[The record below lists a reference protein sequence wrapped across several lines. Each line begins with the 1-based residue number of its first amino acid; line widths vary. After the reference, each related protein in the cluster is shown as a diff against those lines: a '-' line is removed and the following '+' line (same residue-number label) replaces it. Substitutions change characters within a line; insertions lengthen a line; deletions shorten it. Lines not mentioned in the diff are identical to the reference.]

1 MKTVETGLETA
12 VEQATVT
19 TVTTTFKVSE
29 ERQQEIQKDLADEV
43 FYQIY
48 DNKEIFDRAVF
59 KLQSRLGWFR
69 EDKGYHDHQ
78 MSQDRIVS
86 GLYWRLSNA
95 KISTLQGYLNDETA
109 QKKLLG
115 QVSFA
120 EKDAE
125 TNSDKVYQTVRK
137 QVETYNWKED
147 TTETK
152 TKQIREYA
160 SQVALDKDNIQ
171 PDGYTNFTLGD
182 AISIDDV
189 ETPAIQSVPDKLD
202 TVQILKNASLFTPK
216 TQPFV
221 QMLLT
226 QGQEATK
233 ENLGLSQTQFNSK
246 LKQVLK
252 YVESHKNMFS
262 AIPSGEEKALVEIGE
277 FETVVQLYHESQI
290 AKWLLDNQSK
300 PWVDDLINSGIEI
313 KREPLQKYIAQLKV
327 HYEKSVL

>member
-1 MKTVETGLETA
+1 METLEQTGLET
-12 VEQATVT
+12 ATVT

-48 DNKEIFDRAVF
+48 DNKEIFDKAVF

-69 EDKGYHDHQ
+69 EDGDYHDKQ
-78 MSQDRIVS
+78 MCKDRIVS

-95 KISTLQGYLNDETA
+95 KISTLQGYLNNETA
-109 QKKLLG
+109 QRKLLG
-115 QVSFA
+115 QVGFA
-120 EKDAE
+120 EKDLE
-125 TNSDKVYQTVRK
+125 TNSDKVYETVRK
-137 QVETYNWKED
+137 EVETYNWKED

-152 TKQIREYA
+152 VKQVREYA
-160 SQVALDKDNIQ
+160 PTVALDKDNIQ

-202 TVQILKNASLFTPK
+202 VIQVLKNTSLFTPK

-226 QGQEATK
+226 QGAEATK

-246 LKQVLK
+246 LKQVLR
-252 YVESHKNMFS
+252 YVESHNNLFN

-277 FETVVQLYHESQI
+277 FETVVQLYHQSQI
-290 AKWLLDNQSK
+290 AKWLLDNQAK
-300 PWVDDLINSGIEI
+300 PWVDDLIESGIEI
-313 KREPLQKYIAQLKV
+313 EREPLQKYIAQLKV

>member
-1 MKTVETGLETA
+1 MKTLETGLETA

-69 EDKGYHDHQ
+69 EDKDYHDRQ
-78 MSQDRIVS
+78 MCQDRIVS

-95 KISTLQGYLNDETA
+95 KISTLQGYLNNETA

-115 QVSFA
+115 QVSFGA
-120 EKDAE
+120 SDEEK
-125 TNSDKVYQTVRK
+125 NSDKVYETVRK
-137 QVETYNWKED
+137 EVETYDWKED
-147 TTETK
+147 TTQTK
-152 TKQIREYA
+152 VKQVREY
-160 SQVALDKDNIQ
+160 SPIVALDKDNIQ

-189 ETPAIQSVPDKLD
+189 ETPAIEGVPDKLD
-202 TVQILKNASLFTPK
+202 VIQVLKNTSLFTVK

-226 QGQEATK
+226 QGAEATK
-233 ENLGLSQTQFNSK
+233 ENLGLNQTQFNSK
-246 LKQVLK
+246 LKQVLR
-252 YVESHKNMFS
+252 YIESHKNMFS
-262 AIPSGEEKALVEIGE
+262 AIPSGNQKTLTEIGE
-277 FETVVQLYHESQI
+277 FETVVQLYHQSQI

-300 PWVDDLINSGIEI
+300 PWVDDLINSGVEI
-313 KREPLQKYIAQLKV
+313 KRELLQKYIAQLKV

>member
-1 MKTVETGLETA
+1 MKTGLKELET
-12 VEQATVT
+12 QGLT
-19 TVTTTFKVSE
+19 TVTTTFKVDKQRES
-29 ERQQEIQKDLADEV
+29 EIQKDLADEV

-69 EDKGYHDHQ
+69 EDKDYHDRRLCE
-78 MSQDRIVS
+78 DRIVS

-95 KISTLQGYLNDETA
+95 KISTLQGYLNNETA

-115 QVSFA
+115 QVGFGASDE
-120 EKDAE
+120 EK
-125 TNSDKVYQTVRK
+125 NSDKVYETVR
-137 QVETYNWKED
+137 QELEEYNWKED

-152 TKQIREYA
+152 VRQVREY
-160 SQVALDKDNIQ
+160 SPTVALDKDNIQ

-189 ETPAIQSVPDKLD
+189 ETPAIQGVPDKLD
-202 TVQILKNASLFTPK
+202 VIQILKNTNLFTPK

-233 ENLGLSQTQFNSK
+233 ENLALSQTQFNGK

-252 YVESHKNMFS
+252 YVKSHKNMFS
-262 AIPSGEEKALVEIGE
+262 AIPSGSEKTLTEISE
-277 FETVVQLYHESQI
+277 FKSVVQLYHQSQI
-290 AKWLLDNQSK
+290 AKWLLDNQAK
-300 PWVDDLINSGIEI
+300 PWVYDLINSGIEI
-313 KREPLQKYIAQLKV
+313 ETEPLQEYIANLKAT
-327 HYEKSVL
+327 YEKKVA

>member
-1 MKTVETGLETA
+1 METLETA
-12 VEQATVT
+12 VKTATVT

-48 DNKEIFDRAVF
+48 DNEEMWNKGVF

-69 EDKGYHDHQ
+69 EDKDYHDHQ
-78 MSQDRIVS
+78 MCQDRIMS

-95 KISTLQGYLNDETA
+95 KISTLEQYLNNETA

-115 QVSFA
+115 QVGFGASDE
-120 EKDAE
+120 EK
-125 TNSDKVYQTVRK
+125 NSDKVYETVRK
-137 QVETYNWKED
+137 EVETYNWKED

-152 TKQIREYA
+152 VRQVREYA
-160 SQVALDKDNIQ
+160 PIVALDKDNIQ

-189 ETPAIQSVPDKLD
+189 ETPAIESVPDKLD
-202 TVQILKNASLFTPK
+202 VIQILKNTSLFTPK
-216 TQPFV
+216 TRPFV

-226 QGQEATK
+226 QGTEATK
-233 ENLGLSQTQFNSK
+233 ENLGLSQAQFNSK

-252 YVESHKNMFS
+252 YVESHKNMFN
-262 AIPSGEEKALVEIGE
+262 AIPSGSEKALVEISE
-277 FETVVQLYHESQI
+277 FETVVQLYRQSQI
-290 AKWLLDNQSK
+290 AKWLLDNQAK
-300 PWVDDLINSGIEI
+300 PWVYDLIESGIEI
-313 KREPLQKYIAQLKV
+313 EREPLQKYIAQLKAT
-327 HYEKSVL
+327 YENGVL

>member
-1 MKTVETGLETA
+1 METLETA

-19 TVTTTFKVSE
+19 TFTTTFKVSE
-29 ERQQEIQKDLADEV
+29 ERQQEIQKDLANEV

-69 EDKGYHDHQ
+69 EDKDYHDHQ
-78 MSQDRIVS
+78 MCQDRIVS

-95 KISTLQGYLNDETA
+95 KISTLEQYLKNETA

-115 QVSFA
+115 QVGFA

-137 QVETYNWKED
+137 QVEEYDWKED

-152 TKQIREYA
+152 VKQVREYA
-160 SQVALDKDNIQ
+160 PTVALDKDNIQ

-189 ETPAIQSVPDKLD
+189 STPAIESVPDKLD
-202 TVQILKNASLFTPK
+202 VIQILKNTNLFTPK

-262 AIPSGEEKALVEIGE
+262 AIPSGNQKTLTEIGE
-277 FETVVQLYHESQI
+277 FETVVQLYHESQV
-290 AKWLLDNQSK
+290 AKWLLDNQAK
-300 PWVDDLINSGIEI
+300 PWVYDLIESGIEI
-313 KREPLQKYIAQLKV
+313 EREPLQKYIAQLKV

>member
-1 MKTVETGLETA
+1 MKTGLKELET
-12 VEQATVT
+12 QGL
-19 TVTTTFKVSE
+19 TTTFKVSE

-69 EDKGYHDHQ
+69 EDKDYHDHQ
-78 MSQDRIVS
+78 MCQDRIGS

-95 KISTLQGYLNDETA
+95 KISTLEQYLNNETA

-115 QVSFA
+115 QVGFA
-120 EKDAE
+120 EKDLE
-125 TNSDKVYQTVRK
+125 TNSDKVYETVRK
-137 QVETYNWKED
+137 EVETYDWKED

-152 TKQIREYA
+152 VKQVRKYA
-160 SQVALDKDNIQ
+160 PIVALDKDNIQ

-189 ETPAIQSVPDKLD
+189 STPAIESVPDKLD
-202 TVQILKNASLFTPK
+202 VIQVLKNTSLFTVK

-233 ENLGLSQTQFNSK
+233 ENLGLSQAQFNSK

-252 YVESHKNMFS
+252 YIESHKNLFS
-262 AIPSGEEKALVEIGE
+262 AIPSGNQKTLTEIGE
-277 FETVVQLYHESQI
+277 FETFLQLYYQSQV

-300 PWVDDLINSGIEI
+300 PWVYDLINSGIEI
-313 KREPLQKYIAQLKV
+313 ETEPLQEYITQLKAT
-327 HYEKSVL
+327 YEKKVA

>member
-69 EDKGYHDHQ
+69 EDGDYHDKK
-78 MSQDRIVS
+78 MCKDRIVS

-95 KISTLQGYLNDETA
+95 KISTLQGYLDNIES
-109 QKKLLG
+109 QRKLLG
-115 QVSFA
+115 QVGFGASDE
-120 EKDAE
+120 EK
-125 TNSDKVYQTVRK
+125 NSDKVYETVRK
-137 QVETYNWKED
+137 EVETYNWKED
-147 TTETK
+147 TTSVGV
-152 TKQIREYA
+152 KQVREYA
-160 SQVALDKDNIQ
+160 QTVALDKDNIQ

-189 ETPAIQSVPDKLD
+189 ETPAIESLPDKLD
-202 TVQILKNASLFTPK
+202 VIQILKNTSLFTVK

-226 QGQEATK
+226 QGAEATK

-262 AIPSGEEKALVEIGE
+262 AIPSGNQKTLTEISE
-277 FETVVQLYHESQI
+277 FESVVQLYHESQV
-290 AKWLLDNQSK
+290 AKWLLDNQAK
-300 PWVDDLINSGIEI
+300 PWVNDLIESGIEI
-313 KREPLQKYIAQLKV
+313 EREPLQEYIAQLKAT
-327 HYEKSVL
+327 YEKKVA

>member
-1 MKTVETGLETA
+1 MKTGLKELET
-12 VEQATVT
+12 QGLT
-19 TVTTTFKVSE
+19 TVTTTFKVDKQRESA
-29 ERQQEIQKDLADEV
+29 IQKDLADEV

-69 EDKGYHDHQ
+69 EDKDYHDHA
-78 MSQDRIVS
+78 MCQDRIVS

-95 KISTLQGYLNDETA
+95 KISTLQGYLNNETA

-137 QVETYNWKED
+137 QVEEYDWKED

-152 TKQIREYA
+152 VKQVREYA
-160 SQVALDKDNIQ
+160 QTVSLDKDNIQ

-189 ETPAIQSVPDKLD
+189 ETPAIESVPDKLD
-202 TVQILKNASLFTPK
+202 VIQILKNTSLFTVK

-233 ENLGLSQTQFNSK
+233 ENLGLSQAQFNSK

-252 YVESHKNMFS
+252 YIGSHKNMFS
-262 AIPSGEEKALVEIGE
+262 AIPSGNQKTLTEISE
-277 FETVVQLYHESQI
+277 FETVVQLYHQSQI
-290 AKWLLDNQSK
+290 AKWLLDNQAK
-300 PWVDDLINSGIEI
+300 PWVNDLIESGIEI
-313 KREPLQKYIAQLKV
+313 ETEPLQKYIAQLKV